1 MVAGI
6 FFYLCCIRSSYV
18 LQTLGG
24 EYVDVHSTRNYR
36 IEKLSRGR
44 ENKMSNEEVDSDVR
58 KSLMSQFNL
67 DESLAQ
73 PSPLED
79 VDTTTT
85 SGVEEAQ
92 ATPAQAPTGEEMY
105 DTKGDSP
112 TVNEMLQEV
121 IEYEDLGEVDDGI
134 REQLNKTHIDED
146 LIEDILGM

>member
-1 MVAGI
+1 MLRALAKYLRQINFNLSQTYIENTFARYPNITKGLVNL
-6 FFYLCCIRSSYV
+6 FYKRF
-18 LQTLGG
+18 
-24 EYVDVHSTRNYR
+24 DP
-36 IEKLSRGR
+36 
-44 ENKMSNEEVDSDVR
+44 
-58 KSLMSQFNL
+58 QFNL